1 MDTRLKVDIHGSCN
15 IVVLRCSRCEAYKL
29 DACYG
34 EKDGN
39 TAHIFAAEMN
49 HVIRK
54 VMDGQNAT
62 VFAHG
67 AYGSGKT
74 YTMKVMFL
82 ALNCPLVTPHCL
94 CEQTHISSAICKH
107 LGFKCQNS
115 MKLFGMS

>member
-82 ALNCPLVTPHCL
+82 VLNCPLVTPSL
-94 CEQTHISSAICKH
+94 S
-107 LGFKCQNS
+107 L
-115 MKLFGMS
+115 